1 MAVLTARRPVLC
13 FITNRRMYARGER
26 ASQDRLL
33 DAVAAA
39 AHAGVDLIQIRER
52 DLDDRA
58 LVALVR
64 EAIARVEGTGALVLV
79 NDRLDIALAAGAD
92 GVHLRSDSPP
102 ARRVREIAAS
112 LVIGR
117 SVHAVAEALDEA
129 PASTS
134 ATVAAGRCDYLI
146 AGTVFPTPS
155 KPEGHLLGVAGLRD
169 LCAAVALPV
178 LAVGGMS
185 VQRSFDVAR
194 VGAAGIAAIRLF
206 ADPATVEETVTRVR
220 RSFYTPS
227 EVV

>member
-1 MAVLTARRPVLC
+1 MAVLTTRRPVLC
-13 FITNRRMYARGER
+13 FVTNRRMYPGGER

-58 LVALVR
+58 LLALVS
-64 EAIARVEGTGALVLV
+64 EAIARVEGTESLVLV
-79 NDRLDIALAAGAD
+79 NDRVDIALAAEAA

-102 ARRVREIAAS
+102 TKRVREIAAS
-112 LVIGR
+112 LVLGR

-129 PASTS
+129 SAGTS
-134 ATVAAGRCDYLI
+134 ATVAAGGCDYLI

-155 KPEGHLLGVAGLRD
+155 KPGGHLLGVDGLRD

-185 VQRSFDVAR
+185 VQRAFDVAR
-194 VGAAGIAAIRLF
+194 AGAAGIAAIRLF
-206 ADPATVEETVTRVR
+206 ADPATVGEKVTRVR
-220 RSFYTPS
+220 RSFDTPP